1 MILAI
6 RKYKSK
12 GKAHHE
18 LHVSLEQL
26 LNSLLS
32 DREVKHISFEMVS
45 LIFELEK
52 LSIDQQWDYL

>member
-52 LSIDQQWDYL
+52 LSID